1 MKRIKHYLAAFFVAV
16 LLLQSGIGVLAEE
29 THGEEKIF
37 PSGNSYEEI
46 GSLIVKGMRKLINRM
61 KHRESKEIVLGRW
74 SALCSV
80 FQLILL
86 ILIIVADFMISS
98 YELSKRYTWIFGVIG
113 GFGIAMTGMII
124 YGIIKFFG
132 LFGKKEKQS
141 TGRKIYNA
149 LTVFFSIVTV
159 INILYWNL
167 YL

>member
-1 MKRIKHYLAAFFVAV
+1 MLKVQIKVFVLEMGLFLLWLAALAFS
-16 LLLQSGIGVLAEE
+16 LL
-29 THGEEKIF
+29 
-37 PSGNSYEEI
+37 
-46 GSLIVKGMRKLINRM
+46 SLIVKGMRKLINWM

-86 ILIIVADFMISS
+86 ILMSAAAYMISN
-98 YELSKRYTWIFGVIG
+98 YELSKRYIWIFGGIG
-113 GFGIAMTGMII
+113 GFGIGMTGMII
-124 YGIIKFFG
+124 YGVIKIFG
-132 LFGKKEKQS
+132 FFGKKEKQS